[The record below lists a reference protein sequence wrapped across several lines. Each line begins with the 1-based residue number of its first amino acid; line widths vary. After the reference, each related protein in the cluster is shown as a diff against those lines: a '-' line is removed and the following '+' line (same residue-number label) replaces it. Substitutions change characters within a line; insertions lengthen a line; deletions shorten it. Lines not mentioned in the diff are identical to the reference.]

1 MSDLAVFRRPV
12 RNLARLVA
20 AREGAHSPCWLI
32 RTHDNCALIVP
43 SLTARMEYLR
53 TFKRATV
60 DEAEVLGLIVLGGR
74 MEDVPPFTGAP
85 RWLVDLGA
93 SMGRTVSVRGGVR

>member
-1 MSDLAVFRRPV
+1 VSDLTIYRRPV
-12 RNLARLVA
+12 RNLTRLIA
-20 AREGAHSPCWLI
+20 FRQGMHSPCWLV

-60 DEAEVLGLIVLGGR
+60 DEAEVMGLIVLGGKL
-74 MEDVPPFTGAP
+74 EDVPPFTGCP
-85 RWLVDLGA
+85 RWLTEMGA